1 MTPAEFGALYELQ
14 IERLYRFVYARV
26 RDQATAEDVTSD
38 VVLKA
43 LQSLDRYEDRGHFSA
58 WLCQIARNVIIDR
71 ARTQQAADR
80 AFQGLEERRH
90 GRSAEDVAIRR
101 DELRRI
107 WGRVAK
113 LPDQQ
118 RTALTLMFG
127 EDMAQKDIG
136 AVMGRTRGA
145 IQQLVHRGVTTV
157 REQALDLE
165 VA

>member
-38 VVLKA
+38 VILKA

-101 DELRRI
+101 DELCRI
-107 WGRVAK
+107 WGRVAEAAGSAA
-113 LPDQQ
+113 D
-118 RTALTLMFG
+118 RADADVRRG
-127 EDMAQKDIG
+127 HG
-136 AVMGRTRGA
+136 AEG
-145 IQQLVHRGVTTV
+145 HRGRHGSHPGGHPATGPPRRDDGSGTS
-157 REQALDLE
+157 L
-165 VA
+165 